1 MEQQRKSGVPSVGLT
16 PKVKYR
22 IDTVAVVS
30 RILWERGWA
39 PKNAG
44 NITVDITG
52 TTDMRVSD
60 INKYP
65 YRPLEQAYPEL
76 AGTMLLVTG
85 AGSRMRD
92 VAHQPTKELCI
103 IQLAGD
109 GRGYFFLWGD
119 VANAALSPTS
129 ELPTH
134 LSIHRLLKQQGGTN
148 KAVLHTHPDELIAL
162 SMIPEYGDEDKLNAL
177 LFSMHAETVIVNQ
190 RGIGLVSYLLTGTD
204 ELAAATVASLEH
216 HPIVLWKN
224 HGCIAVG
231 QDVQEAFDLVD
242 VSNKSAELFF
252 LCRKAGFEP
261 QGLTPQQ
268 IEELRK
274 KFSTPGMPA

>member
-1 MEQQRKSGVPSVGLT
+1 MPSVGLT

-22 IDTVAVVS
+22 IETVAVVG
-30 RILWERGWA
+30 RALWERGWA

-44 NITVDITG
+44 NISVDITG
-52 TTDMRVSD
+52 TADIRTSD
-60 INKYP
+60 ISKYP
-65 YRPLEQAYPEL
+65 YRPLESACPEL
-76 AGTMLLVTG
+76 AGTILLVTG

-103 IQLAGD
+103 IQIAGD

-119 VANAALSPTS
+119 MANVSLSPTS

-162 SMIPEYGDEDKLNAL
+162 SMIPEYDDEQKLNAL
-177 LFSMHAETVIVNQ
+177 LFSMHAESVIVNH
-190 RGIGLVSYLLTGTD
+190 RGIGLVPYLLTGTE
-204 ELAAATVASLEH
+204 ELAAKTVSSLEH

-224 HGCIAVG
+224 HGCMAVG
-231 QDVQEAFDLVD
+231 QDVQEAFDLID
-242 VSNKSAELFF
+242 VTNKSAQLFF
-252 LCRKAGFEP
+252 LCRRAGYEP
-261 QGLTPQQ
+261 RGLTADQ
-268 IEELRK
+268 IEELKK
-274 KFSTPGMPA
+274 KFAPSGNAS